1 MNSLDMTRFIEAKS
15 DQINADDLISGP
27 RTITITRVSQG
38 SAEQPVNVNFD
49 GDDGKPFRPC
59 KTVRRIMVAVWGPDA
74 KDYVGRSMTL
84 YRDPKVKFGGME
96 VGGIR
101 VSHMSHI
108 DEPKTLALMATKG
121 KRIPYKVEPLRQQAK
136 PNPAA
141 AFADTF
147 IANVGKCADLA
158 KLDDYAGK
166 QKERLDK
173 LHDSNAGFYERCMN
187 ALDRKRAEFAPP
199 ANETVD
205 DDWDDD
211 APASDEWADDS
222 QPSDERPVWYDA
234 VGELREAIADAS
246 GPETWKEAHAT
257 FQAIEAGLPDDI
269 AAELRDALETRKNEL
284 RKAA

>member
-1 MNSLDMTRFIEAKS
+1 MNSLDMTQFIEAKS

-108 DEPKTLALMATKG
+108 DEPRTLALMATKG
-121 KRIPYKVEPLRQQAK
+121 KRIPYKVEPLRQEAK
-136 PNPAA
+136 PDPAA

-147 IANVGKCADLA
+147 VANVAKCADPA
-158 KLDDYAGK
+158 KLEDYAGK
-166 QKERLDK
+166 QADRLAK
-173 LHDSNAGFYERCMN
+173 LQSGNPGLYERCMN
-187 ALDRKRAEFAPP
+187 ALDRKRAEFSPP

-205 DDWDDD
+205 DDWGDTASTDDWGEV
-211 APASDEWADDS
+211 SETIS
-222 QPSDERPVWYDA
+222 A
-234 VGELREAIADAS
+234 VDRMRQDIADAN
-246 GPETWKEAHAT
+246 GKAAWDEVNAAFMAMEAD
-257 FQAIEAGLPDDI
+257 LPDE
-269 AAELRDALETRKNEL
+269 AADELRGLLTARKEEL
-284 RKAA
+284 RKAG

>member
-1 MNSLDMTRFIEAKS
+1 MNSLDMTAFIEAKS

-38 SAEQPVNVNFD
+38 SAEQPVNVSFE

-108 DEPKTLALMATKG
+108 DDARTLALMATKG
-121 KRIPYKVEPLRQQAK
+121 KRIPYKVLPLRQDAK
-136 PNPAA
+136 PDPAA
-141 AFADTF
+141 QFAEAFV
-147 IANVGKCADLA
+147 ANVSKVADLA
-158 KLDDYAGK
+158 ALDAYAGK
-166 QKERLDK
+166 QADRLGK
-173 LHDSNAGFYERCMN
+173 LQDGNPGLYERCMN

-199 ANETVD
+199 ANATVD
-205 DDWDDD
+205 DDWGDDTATD
-211 APASDEWADDS
+211 DWNDTAPAWQEAVDQLRQDIPAVSGKAAWDEVSA
-222 QPSDERPVWYDA
+222 A
-234 VGELREAIADAS
+234 F
-246 GPETWKEAHAT
+246 K
-257 FQAIEAGLPDDI
+257 AIEAGLPDDF
-269 AAELRDALETRKNEL
+269 AAELRNALESRKAEI
-284 RKAA
+284 RKAAA